1 MYRSDSQ
8 LNPALTELRLLFVHS
23 VAPRV
28 ANGGDSV
35 RVVGLRRGG
44 AAPHGI
50 RTALPLHRLCLCD
63 EPCSSSLFAFHF
75 SDLSEPRRSRGTQWG
90 VYISNKYGQNQNQH
104 KVLGLITNAFS

>member
-23 VAPRV
+23 VAPRG

-50 RTALPLHRLCLCD
+50 RTALPLHVFACAMSRVPPLCLHSIFQIFPSH
-63 EPCSSSLFAFHF
+63 E
-75 SDLSEPRRSRGTQWG
+75 G
-90 VYISNKYGQNQNQH
+90 VEEHNGGYTFQINMDKI
-104 KVLGLITNAFS
+104 KTNIKFWV